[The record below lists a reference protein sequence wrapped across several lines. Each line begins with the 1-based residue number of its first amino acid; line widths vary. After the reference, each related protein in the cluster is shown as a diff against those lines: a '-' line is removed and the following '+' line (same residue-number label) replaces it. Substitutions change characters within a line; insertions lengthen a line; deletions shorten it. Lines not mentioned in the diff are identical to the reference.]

1 MISRAWAMLAMRHD
15 SRRERAAGG
24 ERVRFRFSRLCRCLI
39 CPPWLGLPALRSLTK
54 MAE

>member
-15 SRRERAAGG
+15 GSE
-24 ERVRFRFSRLCRCLI
+24 
-39 CPPWLGLPALRSLTK
+39 LPGASVSASAFHACEKLRSLTK